1 MNNKK
6 IKILRSKIDKIDKS
20 LYDLIQK
27 RAKIAV
33 EIGNVKSKIAPN
45 SSFYKPDRESKILR
59 NIISS
64 NKKGLLPD
72 KNIRTIFKNI
82 ISGCLS
88 LEEVLKVSYL
98 GPEGTHSEAAVL
110 NQFGSII
117 KRKPSLSIEDVFS
130 DVLNQE
136 ANLGLVPV
144 ENSSEGVINST
155 LNCLA
160 DNQPINIIG
169 EVYHDIDHQL
179 ASGNNFD
186 LKDAFAIASH
196 PQALGQ
202 CSKWIDKNIGSI
214 KRLEMPSSAVAAK
227 YAKEN
232 KNILCIVNSL
242 AIDKYKLKL
251 VKKNVQDFADN
262 KTRFLVIG
270 LNSVNKTGKDK
281 TSFLI
286 QTVNNPGALIAILRP
301 FEKRKINLSK
311 IETRPSRGNI
321 NSHDFFIDCEG
332 HMNDQ
337 KLKLTIKEVKDLGS
351 SLRVLGSY
359 PQYI

>member
-130 DVLNQE
+130 EVLNQE

-232 KNILCIVNSL
+232 KNILCIVN
-242 AIDKYKLKL
+242 
-251 VKKNVQDFADN
+251 
-262 KTRFLVIG
+262 
-270 LNSVNKTGKDK
+270 
-281 TSFLI
+281 
-286 QTVNNPGALIAILRP
+286 
-301 FEKRKINLSK
+301 
-311 IETRPSRGNI
+311 
-321 NSHDFFIDCEG
+321 
-332 HMNDQ
+332 
-337 KLKLTIKEVKDLGS
+337 
-351 SLRVLGSY
+351 
-359 PQYI
+359 